1 MDYYIIISLFKLN
14 QSNNQD
20 QFSNNQIKNGFQ
32 SFQSDKLFFTKN
44 HIQRF
49 RLKDAR
55 FDVDKKLS
63 KKRNLLKKLMQMN
76 YGTYFIK
83 FNHCVVLIISWYSLI
98 HHNNIIDWLTIIVNH
113 SQTFKFPFFFLY
125 SFFIFYAR
133 DYKL

>member
-98 HHNNIIDWLTIIVNH
+98 HHNNIID
-113 SQTFKFPFFFLY
+113 
-125 SFFIFYAR
+125 
-133 DYKL
+133 